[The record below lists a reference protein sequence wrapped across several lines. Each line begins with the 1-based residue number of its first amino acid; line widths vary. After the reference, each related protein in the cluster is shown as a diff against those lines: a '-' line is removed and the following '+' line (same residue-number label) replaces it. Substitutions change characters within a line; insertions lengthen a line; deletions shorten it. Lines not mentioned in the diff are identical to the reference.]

1 MNQLVKNYV
10 KEVILSEFYIAN
22 FAPKKKKQ
30 KKKKGFLSKVK
41 SVLTGGFMSGKD
53 ELEDAV
59 EEWIEDQ
66 EDRHDFQFPEKVKK
80 KIEKISLEKYEKY
93 LQKSGDPKKA
103 SEKAL
108 NVLND
113 VFRQYFKQIDQRRQE
128 ELNKELEVD
137 KESLGLS
144 NRADPR
150 KGSRASDDDEDYY

>member
-1 MNQLVKNYV
+1 MNKLVKNYV
-10 KEVILSEFYIAN
+10 REVILSEFYISS
-22 FAPKKKKQ
+22 FAPKKKK

-41 SVLTGGFMSGKD
+41 SVLTGGFLSGKD

-93 LQKSGDPKKA
+93 LQTSGDPKKA
-103 SEKAL
+103 SEKAI

-113 VFRQYFKQIDQRRQE
+113 VFRPYFKQIDQKRQE
-128 ELNKELEVD
+128 ELKKELEAD

-144 NRADPR
+144 DRGDKR
-150 KGSRASDDDEDYY
+150 KSSGAFDDDEDYY